1 MIETFQKPKAMLLS
15 DYVNNFEQFYQKL
28 KKFKIEPPS
37 AVLAY
42 QLLKNA
48 NLSKPT
54 WDLTRATVPSIE
66 FEYMKK

>member
-54 WDLTRATVPSIE
+54 
-66 FEYMKK
+66 